1 NQKHDIDVVVDRIK
15 VRADLQQRLAESME
29 AALRIGGEASSGRV
43 LAVDMD
49 TGQAHTFSSRFA
61 CPLCTYSL
69 EELKPRLFSFNAP
82 MGACPTCDG
91 LGISEDFDPAKVV
104 PFPSVSVANGA
115 IHGWDRRNSTYF
127 TLLEGI

>member
-1 NQKHDIDVVVDRIK
+1 
-15 VRADLQQRLAESME
+15 
-29 AALRIGGEASSGRV
+29 
-43 LAVDMD
+43 AVDMD

-61 CPLCTYSL
+61 CPLSAYSL
-69 EELKPRLFSFNAP
+69 EELEPRLFSFNAP
-82 MGACPTCDG
+82 MGACPPCDG

-127 TLLEGI
+127 TLLEGIARHFQLDVEASFDSWPAHVQQVVLW